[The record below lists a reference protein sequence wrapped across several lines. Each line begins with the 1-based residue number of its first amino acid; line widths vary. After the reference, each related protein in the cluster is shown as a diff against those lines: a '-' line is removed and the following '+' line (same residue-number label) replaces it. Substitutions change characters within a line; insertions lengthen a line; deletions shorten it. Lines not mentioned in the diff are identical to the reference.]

1 MDIILKDDVKG
12 LGFKNDTLTVKN
24 GYGRNYLIP
33 QGLAVPATDSNRKM
47 LAENVKQAS
56 HKAEKLR
63 QDAATMAE
71 DIVKALETNPLVIP
85 TKAGE
90 SGRIFGKV
98 TSLQVADMLK
108 SRGFDVDRKKIDF
121 PQEIKSLGQY
131 PVTLL
136 LHREVKQQITIEVV
150 EE

>member
-1 MDIILKDDVKG
+1 MNIILKDDVKG
-12 LGFKNDTLTVKN
+12 LGFKNDTVVVKN
-24 GYGRNYLIP
+24 GFGRNYLIP
-33 QGLAVPATDSNRKM
+33 QGLAVPATESNLKM

-63 QDAATMAE
+63 DAATTLSE
-71 DIVKALETNPLVIP
+71 DIARALETTPLVIQ

-108 SRGFDVDRKKIDF
+108 GRGFDVDRKKIDF

-131 PVTLL
+131 PVSLQ